1 MHYREWG
8 EEDGQ
13 VLAWKSHFAHTVWL
27 YFPVFHLYW
36 VLVRVYT
43 FYFRKKK
50 LKLKLNIHF
59 GSLNLHQEVSM
70 YLPAS
75 PVCVWDGGWR
85 NSVRGAR
92 IWQCQCLCVS
102 LQHGWKSVLHSRRVI
117 KHMALQDSHGTSL
130 MVALLLKITGLFL
143 LSGKFQG
150 SYLSLNITFSFR
162 WNPGLTG
169 TILWQF

>member
-1 MHYREWG
+1 MRGGGWAGPGLKITFCTHSLALFSCISL
-8 EEDGQ
+8 
-13 VLAWKSHFAHTVWL
+13 VLNSCKSLHILFQE
-27 YFPVFHLYW
+27 
-36 VLVRVYT
+36 
-43 FYFRKKK
+43 KK

-92 IWQCQCLCVS
+92 IWQCQCLRVS

-130 MVALLLKITGLFL
+130 MVALLLKTTGLFL

-169 TILWQF
+169 TILWQL